1 MDIDSI
7 PFGSD
12 FRDHIR
18 NALFDSDVLVAVVGP
33 KWLGP
38 GKGSHLR
45 IKEEND
51 PIRIEVETALER
63 EIPVI
68 PVLVNGAVMPKPS
81 ELPAALEGFA
91 FRNAAEIDSGRDFH
105 PHMDRL
111 IRSIDRILQASG
123 KQLAAPGSAV
133 GSTATTAAVVAEPAA
148 ADAPEVVAEANNL
161 NPSPAPPV
169 VAAGLVG
176 KADTTEPA
184 APAAK
189 PKSGAATIVFV
200 AAGAAAVA
208 VAIAGLVVW
217 LYVRPTPPTNSKPAV
232 VAQPQPA
239 PRPQPV
245 QPSPQAP
252 TVVAGCPG
260 KPAFHDDFKTADPG
274 WDVGETQKVEDGKF
288 VIKPQPGRYS
298 AALYPSLIYR
308 NATICLDV
316 QTPPAAN
323 DLSYGG
329 GLIFWAEDYS
339 NFYLVTVTSDGRY
352 RINRRVDGAWRTI
365 RPYTGFEGLKQGY
378 GVTNQIKVS
387 TAGNNATLYLNDRKV
402 QDIKGQP
409 PKAGGSVGMYG
420 TSEDRQINEW
430 RFLDIAV
437 VELPVSQTITVPPS
451 QAATQAMLTACK
463 LGPPAVFSDDFK
475 VKDGGWSG
483 LADDRAYYA
492 DNHLVVK
499 PPENKVW
506 RVLNLG
512 LIYKN
517 VTICADLKSPTQI
530 KAENDTA
537 AGVSFWVAD
546 FDNNYFARIFPD
558 GSYSVSRLVDDK
570 VISVVPKTKTDAVN
584 KGPGAQN
591 RVKIELNGGVA
602 TLYINDVKV
611 RDFRGQPPAIGSS
624 FGLYADSEAGQRSEW
639 GFTGIVVVEP

>member
-63 EIPVI
+63 EIAVI

-111 IRSIDRILQASG
+111 IRSIDRILQAKG
-123 KQLAAPGSAV
+123 KQPSASGGIVDSAAPAV
-133 GSTATTAAVVAEPAA
+133 GPEPPAAEAHEVAPETPKLTPSPMPPVPAA
-148 ADAPEVVAEANNL
+148 AM
-161 NPSPAPPV
+161 
-169 VAAGLVG
+169 VG
-176 KADTTEPA
+176 VSGITEPP

-189 PKSGAATIVFV
+189 PKRGVPMIVFAAAGGAAFV
-200 AAGAAAVA
+200 AA
-208 VAIAGLVVW
+208 IAGILIW
-217 LYVRPTPPTNSKPAV
+217 FYARPAAPIDSKPTV
-232 VAQPQPA
+232 VAQPQPVPQ
-239 PRPQPV
+239 PRPLQP
-245 QPSPQAP
+245 PSQGP
-252 TVVAGCPG
+252 TVAAGCPG
-260 KPAFHDDFKTADPG
+260 TPAFHDDFKTADSG
-274 WDVGETQKVEDGKF
+274 WDVDEFRNVADGRF
-288 VIKPQPGRYS
+288 VIKAKPDQFA

-316 QTPPAAN
+316 QTPPAMN
-323 DLSYGG
+323 DPNNGG

-339 NFYLVTVTSDGRY
+339 NFYLVTVTTDGRY
-352 RINRRVDGAWRTI
+352 RINRRVNGVWWTI
-365 RPYTGFEGLKQGY
+365 TPYTRFDGLKQGY
-378 GVTNQIKVS
+378 GVVNRIKVS
-387 TAGNNATLYLNDRKV
+387 TAGNNAALYLNDRKV

-409 PKAGGSVGMYG
+409 PRTGGSVGMYG
-420 TSEDRQINEW
+420 TSEQQQTNEW

-437 VELPVSQTITVPPS
+437 VELPASQSITVPPS
-451 QAATQAMLTACK
+451 AAATQAMLTACK
-463 LGPPAVFSDDFK
+463 LGPSAVFSDDFK
-475 VKDGGWSG
+475 VRDLGWSG

-492 DNHLVVK
+492 DDHLVVK

-506 RVLNLG
+506 RVFYLG

-517 VTICADLKSPTQI
+517 ITICVDLKSPIQM

-537 AGVSFWVAD
+537 GGVSFWVTD
-546 FDNNYFARIFPD
+546 FDNNYFARVFPD
-558 GSYSVSRLVDDK
+558 GSYSISRLVESK
-570 VISVVPKTKTDAVN
+570 VIAVVSKTKIDAVN

-591 RVKIELNGGVA
+591 RLKIELNGLVG

-611 RDFRGQPPAIGSS
+611 REFRGQPPANGSS
-624 FGLYADSEAGQRSEW
+624 FGLYADSEAGQRSAW